1 MGSFLDFLAVHR
13 IGLAVAVIFAGA
25 LALFVQW
32 LAWIFGLGRFKT
44 RPPSERTFQLRFV
57 IADFLVKIIDDFRHL
72 LALVLLLIF
81 AGTLAAVLNWGAKD
95 FAQVKEG
102 LQVVMATL
110 GGLVGS
116 IIGYYFGESAVR
128 KSAGP
133 DSNPGQPAVPIPPPA
148 GPPNPPVP
156 APNPPVPAPNP
167 PV

>member
-1 MGSFLDFLAVHR
+1 MGSFLDFLAAHR
-13 IGLAVAVIFAGA
+13 IGLAVVVLLAGI
-25 LALFVQW
+25 LAMFVQW
-32 LAWIFGLGRFKT
+32 LAWIFSMGRFKA
-44 RPPSERTFQLRFV
+44 RPPAERTFQLRFV

-116 IIGYYFGESAVR
+116 IIGYYFGESSAR
-128 KSAGP
+128 KSVRP
-133 DSNPGQPAVPIPPPA
+133 DPSLDPPSNPTQPPIQRPSSPLMPAPIPP
-148 GPPNPPVP
+148 VSE
-156 APNPPVPAPNP
+156 
-167 PV
+167 